1 MKHIEPLIIWNYYN
15 FYLNNA
21 GAANNIEIEKTTNET
36 KSEKPLEEQLKEN
49 ASKANAKLLEET
61 ISNVVN
67 EIADK
72 LERENSEKSDDEVVG
87 ALNEILDNIPDVS
100 TEEKKVE
107 ISEKEKSSDN
117 LSEPQQV
124 EKVVSALVN
133 DIIYKAEKIV
143 SPTDSVSSQEQ
154 EMNRVTLIND
164 SLEKILADE
173 HGISVVDND
182 STNSELIMKENIKEL
197 HSIDLEGKL
206 DVKAN

>member
-1 MKHIEPLIIWNYYN
+1 
-15 FYLNNA
+15 
-21 GAANNIEIEKTTNET
+21 
-36 KSEKPLEEQLKEN
+36 
-49 ASKANAKLLEET
+49 
-61 ISNVVN
+61 
-67 EIADK
+67 